1 MGGVR
6 GNWLVKVWDS
16 SPKIFFRGDDG
27 TFLMKRDVNHSS
39 HLSYAMP
46 KLLEEN
52 IAVAERTAKLSLL
65 SGVSR
70 EITIP
75 VANNGEEPL
84 YYLKTDGY
92 HDAYTS
98 ILPSRISNIAVGAKE
113 NLSVQIMVSLLTK
126 NPKPVKEYIIKLPLV
141 TAGGKE
147 YNVSIPI
154 EINYAKVEVEKVE
167 ESKDKKTL
175 NIKIKNSGTSKLVGA
190 KAQLL
195 APFKSGVQ
203 ELEGNVS
210 VNGTKRLAF
219 ALPEG
224 NFSLEEHMRVE
235 LRVFVPNVKEEERH
249 TSKTKVAPLYSWE
262 FEKVTIV
269 LNKLAWY
276 VYALWAIGILAL
288 LGLIVYYKRYKNP
301 LVVKLSENPNNL
313 LSLSPKLLTEA
324 QTKLTTIKRWETI
337 LESADVSQERFD
349 ETLIFFK
356 STNDEKAELFA
367 KQIEAKDIEKEGAFY
382 RLNLSDGFGLNN
394 INTFLLYIS
403 DEPSKNI
410 RKEVIELDDKVFV
423 LASEEHQSSVATLA
437 QDKTNRMVAPT
448 VAELTELMLSSQG
461 QEQFIEVLSN
471 CLAFKDVS
479 PYQINGD
486 VKNASNFFGRVEILR
501 DIISNK
507 NSNYLIVG
515 ARQLGKSSIFGA
527 LKRHYEGSSKYDC
540 YYITLDET
548 GDVLR
553 ALCEKEVLNLPENST
568 LDEIVKSIKA
578 QKIKPIFLIDE
589 ADMFVKYEK
598 ERGYLITSVF
608 RKLSQE
614 GDAIF
619 ILAGF
624 WTLYEYVV
632 LDYKSPL
639 KNFGK
644 LITLGGLEE
653 EACRELMIKPMQRI
667 GVSYEN
673 DEIVDDTIKL
683 CGYRANYIA
692 IVCDVVLKGLETNLI
707 SKDEIEN
714 ALDHDDIDKMLRGWG
729 AMSAN
734 KEANRIDRLI
744 VYLTIEKESFRLGDV
759 VELIKEQG
767 LSVDIDRINE
777 SLDRLVL
784 GYVVGKSKGNYVYRV
799 PLLKQRLLEDDI
811 GFNLAGEVDVLK
823 GLEGYLG
830 E

>member
-1 MGGVR
+1 
-6 GNWLVKVWDS
+6 
-16 SPKIFFRGDDG
+16 
-27 TFLMKRDVNHSS
+27 
-39 HLSYAMP
+39 MP
-46 KLLEEN
+46 K
-52 IAVAERTAKLSLL
+52 SF
-65 SGVSR
+65 
-70 EITIP
+70 
-75 VANNGEEPL
+75 
-84 YYLKTDGY
+84 
-92 HDAYTS
+92 
-98 ILPSRISNIAVGAKE
+98 
-113 NLSVQIMVSLLTK
+113 NL
-126 NPKPVKEYIIKLPLV
+126 
-141 TAGGKE
+141 
-147 YNVSIPI
+147 
-154 EINYAKVEVEKVE
+154 
-167 ESKDKKTL
+167 
-175 NIKIKNSGTSKLVGA
+175 
-190 KAQLL
+190 
-195 APFKSGVQ
+195 
-203 ELEGNVS
+203 
-210 VNGTKRLAF
+210 
-219 ALPEG
+219 
-224 NFSLEEHMRVE
+224 
-235 LRVFVPNVKEEERH
+235 
-249 TSKTKVAPLYSWE
+249 
-262 FEKVTIV
+262 
-269 LNKLAWY
+269 
-276 VYALWAIGILAL
+276 
-288 LGLIVYYKRYKNP
+288 
-301 LVVKLSENPNNL
+301 
-313 LSLSPKLLTEA
+313 
-324 QTKLTTIKRWETI
+324 
-337 LESADVSQERFD
+337 
-349 ETLIFFK
+349 
-356 STNDEKAELFA
+356 
-367 KQIEAKDIEKEGAFY
+367 
-382 RLNLSDGFGLNN
+382 N

-403 DEPSKNI
+403 DSTVAEIK
-410 RKEVIELDDKVFV
+410 KETIDQDDKV
-423 LASEEHQSSVATLA
+423 LIIGNAEEQREIYKLSIN
-437 QDKTNRMVAPT
+437 KTNRIIAPT
-448 VAELTELMLSSQG
+448 EENLIRLLLSNDAESILINIFT
-461 QEQFIEVLSN
+461 N

-673 DEIVDDTIKL
+673 DEIVDETIKL

>member
-1 MGGVR
+1 MKSKINFISIFNVTTLTLLPAGLLFILNDYKISWLIIIVFIASFLSSVSQLISLKLELESQSKELESLMVTESRLKKIKKKLGRTIFWESTLIR
-6 GNWLVKVWDS
+6 GNIKSEKIDS
-16 SPKIFFRGDDG
+16 ALKF
-27 TFLMKRDVNHSS
+27 
-39 HLSYAMP
+39 Y
-46 KLLEEN
+46 EN
-52 IAVAERTAKLSLL
+52 
-65 SGVSR
+65 
-70 EITIP
+70 
-75 VANNGEEPL
+75 
-84 YYLKTDGY
+84 
-92 HDAYTS
+92 
-98 ILPSRISNIAVGAKE
+98 KE
-113 NLSVQIMVSLLTK
+113 K
-126 NPKPVKEYIIKLPLV
+126 
-141 TAGGKE
+141 
-147 YNVSIPI
+147 
-154 EINYAKVEVEKVE
+154 
-167 ESKDKKTL
+167 
-175 NIKIKNSGTSKLVGA
+175 NIKIFIEQIQA
-190 KAQLL
+190 KSFNKEDNFYRVYL
-195 APFKSGVQ
+195 FKSF
-203 ELEGNVS
+203 N
-210 VNGTKRLAF
+210 
-219 ALPEG
+219 
-224 NFSLEEHMRVE
+224 
-235 LRVFVPNVKEEERH
+235 
-249 TSKTKVAPLYSWE
+249 
-262 FEKVTIV
+262 
-269 LNKLAWY
+269 LN
-276 VYALWAIGILAL
+276 I
-288 LGLIVYYKRYKNP
+288 
-301 LVVKLSENPNNL
+301 
-313 LSLSPKLLTEA
+313 
-324 QTKLTTIKRWETI
+324 
-337 LESADVSQERFD
+337 D
-349 ETLIFFK
+349 
-356 STNDEKAELFA
+356 
-367 KQIEAKDIEKEGAFY
+367 
-382 RLNLSDGFGLNN
+382 
-394 INTFLLYIS
+394 TFLLYFS
-403 DEPSKNI
+403 DDSSYKI
-410 RKEVIELDDKVFV
+410 KQDIIDLDDKVFV
-423 LASEEHQSSVATLA
+423 ITTEEHQNEVYKLA
-437 QDKTNRMVAPT
+437 KDKTNRIIAPT
-448 VAELTELMLSSQG
+448 QETLTKLLLSNDAESILINIFT
-461 QEQFIEVLSN
+461 N

-673 DEIVDDTIKL
+673 DEIVDEIIKL

>member
-1 MGGVR
+1 MT
-6 GNWLVKVWDS
+6 L
-16 SPKIFFRGDDG
+16 SPNLLIEIQE
-27 TFLMKRDVNHSS
+27 
-39 HLSYAMP
+39 
-46 KLLEEN
+46 KL
-52 IAVAERTAKLSLL
+52 
-65 SGVSR
+65 
-70 EITIP
+70 
-75 VANNGEEPL
+75 
-84 YYLKTDGY
+84 
-92 HDAYTS
+92 
-98 ILPSRISNIAVGAKE
+98 
-113 NLSVQIMVSLLTK
+113 
-126 NPKPVKEYIIKLPLV
+126 IIK
-141 TAGGKE
+141 
-147 YNVSIPI
+147 
-154 EINYAKVEVEKVE
+154 
-167 ESKDKKTL
+167 
-175 NIKIKNSGTSKLVGA
+175 
-190 KAQLL
+190 
-195 APFKSGVQ
+195 
-203 ELEGNVS
+203 
-210 VNGTKRLAF
+210 
-219 ALPEG
+219 
-224 NFSLEEHMRVE
+224 
-235 LRVFVPNVKEEERH
+235 
-249 TSKTKVAPLYSWE
+249 
-262 FEKVTIV
+262 
-269 LNKLAWY
+269 
-276 VYALWAIGILAL
+276 
-288 LGLIVYYKRYKNP
+288 
-301 LVVKLSENPNNL
+301 
-313 LSLSPKLLTEA
+313 
-324 QTKLTTIKRWETI
+324 KRWETI
-337 LESADVSQERFD
+337 LESAEVSQDRVD
-349 ETLIFFK
+349 ETLEFFK
-356 STNDEKAELFA
+356 STNDQKAELFA
-367 KQIEAKDIEKEGAFY
+367 KRIEAKELEAEGEFY
-382 RLNLSDGFGLNN
+382 RLHLGDGFGLNN
-394 INTFLLYIS
+394 IKTLLLYIS
-403 DEPSKNI
+403 DESSESI
-410 RKEVIELDDKVFV
+410 RKKVIELDDKVFV
-423 LASEEHQSSVATLA
+423 VAKEEYQNEVATLA
-437 QDKTNRMVAPT
+437 QNKTNRIVAPT
-448 VAELTELMLSSQG
+448 VAELMELLLSSQS
-461 QEQFIEVLSN
+461 QKKFIEILSN

-548 GDVLR
+548 GDVLS
-553 ALCEKEVLNLPENST
+553 ALCGEEVLDLPENST
-568 LDEIVKSIKA
+568 LNEIVKSIKA
-578 QKIKPIFLIDE
+578 QKKKPIFLIDE

-644 LITLGGLEE
+644 LITLGGLEK

-673 DEIVDDTIKL
+673 DEIIDETIKL

-692 IVCDVVLKGLETNLI
+692 IVCDVVLKGLETDVI
-707 SKDEIEN
+707 SKANIEN

-734 KEANRIDRLI
+734 KESNRIDRLI

-767 LSVDIDRINE
+767 LSIDIDRVNE

-811 GFNLAGEVDVLK
+811 EFNLEGEIEVLR
-823 GLEGYLG
+823 GL
-830 E
+830 